1 MLGTLGKL
9 IRLQKEKP
17 QDRMYRPQLTNDMQR
32 LEMFNKP
39 MQRLETFDKPIYRI
53 NSLDRQNNDAL
64 KGNLLDTFK
73 SATEVKPIPSATFSG
88 TTSNIQDLKN

>member
-39 MQRLETFDKPIYRI
+39 IYRI

-73 SATEVKPIPSATFSG
+73 SATEVKPIPSATISG
-88 TTSNIQDLKN
+88 TISNIQDLKN

>member
-39 MQRLETFDKPIYRI
+39 IYRI
-53 NSLDRQNNDAL
+53 NSLDKQNNDAL

-73 SATEVKPIPSATFSG
+73 SATEIKPIPSATYSG

>member
-32 LEMFNKP
+32 LETFN
-39 MQRLETFDKPIYRI
+39 KPIYRI

-73 SATEVKPIPSATFSG
+73 SATEIKPIPSATYSG

>member
-32 LEMFNKP
+32 LETFN
-39 MQRLETFDKPIYRI
+39 KPIYRI
-53 NSLDRQNNDAL
+53 NSLDKQNNDAL

-73 SATEVKPIPSATFSG
+73 SATEIYPIPCATYSG